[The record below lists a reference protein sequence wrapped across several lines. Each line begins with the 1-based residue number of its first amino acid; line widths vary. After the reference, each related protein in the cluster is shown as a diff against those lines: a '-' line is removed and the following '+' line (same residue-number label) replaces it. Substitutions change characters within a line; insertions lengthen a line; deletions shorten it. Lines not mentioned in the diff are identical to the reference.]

1 MDLFTVGVIVLIIGL
16 GALGWGLLRRR
27 FSRQSRLLVLA
38 IVTALLA
45 SGLFVAMRLTL
56 RIG

>member
-16 GALGWGLLRRR
+16 MALGWGLARRR

>member
-1 MDLFTVGVIVLIIGL
+1 MGVIVLIIGL
-16 GALGWGLLRRR
+16 MALGWGLARRR